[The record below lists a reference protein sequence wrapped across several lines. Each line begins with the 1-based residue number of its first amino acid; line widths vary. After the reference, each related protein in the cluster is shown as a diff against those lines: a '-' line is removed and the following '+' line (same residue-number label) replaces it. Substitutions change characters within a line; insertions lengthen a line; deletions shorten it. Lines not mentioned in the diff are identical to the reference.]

1 MVQFWLMAFIL
12 TLIIIGVS
20 LLFKNKVA
28 IMFLVPCIFL
38 LIGIV
43 ILIVSFIIG
52 RWTGMSLS
60 IVSISVFI
68 ASAISLIVLGVI
80 GYIRSK

>member
-1 MVQFWLMAFIL
+1 MAFIL

>member
-1 MVQFWLMAFIL
+1 MVQFWLLVIIL
-12 TLIIIGVS
+12 TLIIIGIS
-20 LLFKNKVA
+20 LLFKNKIA

-38 LIGIV
+38 LIGVV